1 MSSSTI
7 ESTFTTCDANEAVAS
22 VAYRLNELIAI
33 YPITP
38 SSTMAEVCDE
48 WAAGLKPNLWGQVPR
63 IVEMQSEGGVAG
75 AVHGGL
81 LGGALTTTFTASQG
95 LLLMI
100 PNLYK
105 IAGELLPF
113 TLHVSARALA
123 AQGLSIFGDH
133 QDVMACRATGCALLC
148 SNSGQEAHDLALIA
162 HVASYRSRIPFIH
175 FFDGFRTSH
184 EVSKLALLSDEAIR
198 AVISEEDI
206 AAFRAR
212 AMTPDR
218 PTLRGTAQ
226 NPDVYFQG
234 REAVNS
240 FYDRLPGIVQAT
252 MDKFAAVTGRQ
263 YHLYDYHGHPAAER
277 VIVAMGSGIETS
289 IETVDWLVAR
299 GEKVGV
305 VAVRLFLPFDFKSFL
320 AALPS
325 AVKAIAVLD
334 RTKEPGSLGEPLYLN
349 VVGSLA
355 EGRSPLAGSP
365 RVVGGRYGLGSK
377 EFTPGMAR
385 AVFDHLGGAAPRNH
399 FTVGILDDV
408 TGTSLAYDRD
418 FDLEAADVRRC
429 VFVGL
434 GADGTVGANKNSIKI
449 IGEETDNFAQGYF
462 VYDSK
467 KSGSMTISHL
477 RFGPRPVRAPYLI
490 RRADFVACSQFNFVG
505 RTDVLGYAAPGATVL
520 LNSPYAPEATWT
532 KLPLEW
538 QQVLIAKQLKL
549 YVIDATAVAQASG
562 MGRRTNTVLQTC
574 FFALSGVLPKEE
586 AIAQIKQTITKTYG
600 KKGEQIVKM
609 NFAAVDAA
617 LAGLHAVA
625 IPARPAAEAVAS
637 IPPSFAHAPEFVQRV
652 TARLLADQGDLMPVS
667 AIPLDGCWPT
677 GTARFEKRN
686 IALEIPAW
694 DPAVCIQC
702 NKCVLVC
709 PHAAIRAKF
718 YEPAALAGAPEM
730 FQSVPFRS
738 TDFPGQ
744 KYTIQV
750 APEDCTGCSLC
761 VQVCPAKDKTNPR
774 HKAIDMVPQP
784 PLLVAARANWDF
796 FMELPDPDRTRL
808 DPTGVKG
815 TQFMAPLIEFSGACA
830 GCGETPYLKLLT
842 QLVGDRLLIANATG
856 CSSIYGGNLPT
867 TPYCTNQEGRG
878 PTWANSLFEDNA
890 EFGLGLH
897 LAVEHRAR
905 TARELLQKLVL
916 TVGFPT
922 VTALLS
928 ADQSTEAGIAAQRDR
943 VLTLKS
949 QLQSVPGSAASRL
962 RALAD
967 DLVKKSVWIVGGD
980 GWAYDIGYGGLD
992 HVLASG
998 ANVKVLVLDT
1008 EVYSNTGG
1016 QASKSTPMGA
1026 VAKFASGGKGTAKK
1040 DLALIAMQYGHVY
1053 VARVAFGAKDNQ
1065 TVTALREA
1073 ESYHGPALVIAYS
1086 HCIAHGFPLHLGLE
1100 QQKLAVDTGY
1110 WPLFRYDPRL
1120 VEKGEAG
1127 LRLDSGPP
1135 KTELAKFMANETR
1148 FGILK
1153 HIDPPRAA
1161 ELAGRAQTQVRAHY
1175 ALYQQLA
1182 ALPAN
1187 AKHLPDDGQDQ
1198 SRAGSSPQREI
1209 AGQTPGGQQPAT
1221 VPKVA
1226 PTNPS
1231 PPDELRRS
1239 SLSVG
1244 GQTT

>member
-1 MSSSTI
+1 MSSPSTK
-7 ESTFTTCDANEAVAS
+7 SAYTTCDANEAVAS

-38 SSTMAEVCDE
+38 SSSMAEVCDE
-48 WAAGLKPNLWGQVPR
+48 WAAAGRLNLWGQVPR

-105 IAGELLPF
+105 IAGELLPL
-113 TLHVSARALA
+113 TIHVSARALA

-148 SNSGQEAHDLALIA
+148 SNSGQEAQDLALIA
-162 HVASYRSRIPFIH
+162 HAASYRSRIPFIH

-184 EVSKLALLSDEAIR
+184 EVSKIATLSDDDIR
-198 AVISEEDI
+198 AVIDEADLAS
-206 AAFRAR
+206 FRAR
-212 AMTPDR
+212 AMTPDH

-234 REAVNS
+234 REAVNN
-240 FYDRLPGIVQAT
+240 FYSSLPGIVQRT
-252 MDKFAAVTGRQ
+252 MDKFATVTGRK
-263 YHLYDYHGHPAAER
+263 YNLYDYHGHPQAER
-277 VIVAMGSGIETS
+277 VIVAMGSGIETI
-289 IETVDWLVAR
+289 IETVDWLAAQ

-305 VAVRLFLPFDFKSFL
+305 LSVRLFLPFDVKSFL
-320 AALPS
+320 GAIPS
-325 AVKAIAVLD
+325 TVKAIAVLD
-334 RTKEPGSLGEPLYLN
+334 RTKEPGSLGEPLYMN
-349 VVGSLA
+349 VVGALA
-355 EGRSPLAGSP
+355 EGRSPLAGSR
-365 RVVGGRYGLGSK
+365 RVVGGRFGLGSK
-377 EFTPGMAR
+377 EFTPGMVR
-385 AVFDHLGGAAPRNH
+385 AVFDHVSGIEPRNH

-408 TGTSLAYDRD
+408 SGTSLAYDHD
-418 FDLEAADVRRC
+418 FDLEASDVRRC
-429 VFVGL
+429 VFIGL

-449 IGEETDNFAQGYF
+449 IGEQTDNFAQGYF

-467 KSGSMTISHL
+467 KSGSMTTSHL

-490 RRADFVACSQFNFVG
+490 RRADFVACSQYSFIG
-505 RTDVLGYAAPGATVL
+505 RTDILGFAAPGATVL
-520 LNSPYAPEATWT
+520 VNSPYSSEDTWR

-538 QQVLIAKQLKL
+538 QQTLIAKKIRL
-549 YVIDATAVAQASG
+549 YVIDATAVSQASG

-574 FFALSGVLPKEE
+574 FFALSGVLPKDE
-586 AIAQIKQTITKTYG
+586 AIAQIKKAITKTYG

-617 LAGLHAVA
+617 LAGMKEVTIPAVA
-625 IPARPAAEAVAS
+625 AADAVAS
-637 IPPSFAHAPEFVQRV
+637 IPPSFSHAPDFVQKI

-686 IALEIPAW
+686 IALEIPQW
-694 DPAVCIQC
+694 DSAICIQC
-702 NKCVLVC
+702 NKCVMVC

-718 YEPAALAGAPEM
+718 YNPAALAGAPES
-730 FQSVPFRS
+730 FASTAFRS
-738 TDFPGQ
+738 SENPGQ
-744 KYTIQV
+744 RYTLQV

-774 HKAIDMVPQP
+774 HKAIDMVSQP
-784 PLLVAARANWDF
+784 PLLAAERANWDF
-796 FMELPDPDRTRL
+796 FLDLPDPDRTRL

-842 QLVGDRLLIANATG
+842 QLIGDRLLIANATG

-867 TPYCTNQEGRG
+867 TPYCSNKEGRG

-897 LAVEHRAR
+897 LAVEQRAR
-905 TARELLQKLVL
+905 TARELVQKLAAR
-916 TVGFPT
+916 VGPDL
-922 VTALLS
+922 VSAILA
-928 ADQSTEAGIAAQRDR
+928 ADQSTEAGIAAQRER
-943 VLTLKS
+943 VLALRVQLKS
-949 QLQSVPGSAASRL
+949 AEGYDIQRL
-962 RALAD
+962 TALAD
-967 DLVKKSVWIVGGD
+967 DLVKKSVWIIGGD

-1026 VAKFASGGKGTAKK
+1026 VAKFASGGKATAKK

-1053 VARVAFGAKDNQ
+1053 VAKVAFGAKDNQ
-1065 TVTALREA
+1065 TIAAFREA
-1073 ESYHGPALVIAYS
+1073 ESYNGPALIIAYS

-1120 VEKGEAG
+1120 VEKGETG
-1127 LRLDSGPP
+1127 LRLDSNPP
-1135 KTELAKFMANETR
+1135 KTELSKFMANETR

-1153 HIDPPRAA
+1153 NIDPERAS
-1161 ELAGRAQTQVRAHY
+1161 ELAGRAQAQVRTHY

-1182 ALPAN
+1182 MPTPA
-1187 AKHLPDDGQDQ
+1187 KQG
-1198 SRAGSSPQREI
+1198 
-1209 AGQTPGGQQPAT
+1209 AGQSPVGQQPTT
-1221 VPKVA
+1221 VQPAAPVTTVA
-1226 PTNPS
+1226 APAPVPTQS
-1231 PPDELRRS
+1231 
-1239 SLSVG
+1239 
-1244 GQTT
+1244 

>member
-1 MSSSTI
+1 MPQHATSAN
-7 ESTFTTCDANEAVAS
+7 FVTCDANEAVAS

-48 WAAGLKPNLWGQVPR
+48 WAALKKPNLWGEVPR

-148 SNSGQEAHDLALIA
+148 SNSAQEAHDLALIA
-162 HVASYRSRIPFIH
+162 HVASYRARVPFIH

-184 EVSKLALLSDEAIR
+184 EVQKIKQLSDADIR
-198 AVISEEDI
+198 AVIDEEDI
-206 AAFRAR
+206 AAFRSR

-234 REAVNS
+234 REAVNP
-240 FYDRLPGIVQAT
+240 FYRDLPGIVQDT
-252 MDKFAAVTGRQ
+252 MDKFAAVTGRR
-263 YHLYDYHGHPAAER
+263 HRLFDYYGHPEAER
-277 VIVAMGSGIETS
+277 VVVAMGSS
-289 IETVDWLVAR
+289 IETLAETAAWLGTQ

-305 VAVRLFLPFDFKSFL
+305 IAVRLFLPFHVKSFL

-325 AVKAIAVLD
+325 TVKAIGVLD
-334 RTKEPGSLGEPLYLN
+334 RTKEPGSIGEPLYLN
-349 VVGSLA
+349 VLAALA
-355 EGRSPLAGSP
+355 EGRSPLAGSA
-365 RVVGGRYGLGSK
+365 RVIGGRYGLGSK
-377 EFTPGMAR
+377 EFTPGMAK
-385 AVFDHLGGAAPRNH
+385 AVFDNLGQWEPKNH

-408 TGTSLAYDRD
+408 SGTSLPFDAD

-449 IGEETDNFAQGYF
+449 IGEQTTNYAQGYF

-467 KSGSMTISHL
+467 KSGSMTTSHL
-477 RFGPRPVRAPYLI
+477 RFGPRPIRAPYLI
-490 RRADFVACSQFNFVG
+490 RNAGFVACSQFNFIG
-505 RTDVLGYAAPGATVL
+505 RTDVLGFAAPGATVL
-520 LNSPYAPEATWT
+520 VNSPYSAEETWR
-532 KLPLEW
+532 KLPREW
-538 QQVLIAKQLKL
+538 QTTLIAKKL
-549 YVIDATAVAQASG
+549 RLFVIDATAVAQASG

-574 FFALSGVLPKEE
+574 FFALSGVLPQQE
-586 AIAQIKQTITKTYG
+586 AIAQIKKAIAKTYG

-609 NFAAVDAA
+609 NYAAVDAA
-617 LAGLHAVA
+617 LAGLHEVA
-625 IPARPAAEAVAS
+625 IPAHEEADAVATL
-637 IPPSFAHAPEFVQRV
+637 PPKYPGASEFVLKV
-652 TARLLADQGDLMPVS
+652 TAKLLANEGDLMPVS

-686 IALEIPAW
+686 IALEVPQW
-694 DPAVCIQC
+694 DASICIQC
-702 NKCVLVC
+702 NKCALVC
-709 PHAAIRAKF
+709 PHAAIRAKV
-718 YEPAALAGAPEM
+718 YDPAELAGAPAE
-730 FQSVPFRS
+730 FASTKFRS
-738 TDFPGQ
+738 NDNPGLL
-744 KYTIQV
+744 YTIQV

-774 HKAIDMVPQP
+774 HKAIDMVAQP
-784 PLLVAARANWDF
+784 PRLETDRANWDF
-796 FMELPDPDRTRL
+796 FLKLPDPDRTKF
-808 DPTGVKG
+808 DTTTVKG
-815 TQFMAPLIEFSGACA
+815 TQLMPPLIEFSGACA

-842 QLVGDRLLIANATG
+842 QLIGDRLLIANATG

-867 TPYCTNQEGRG
+867 TPYCTNGDGRG
-878 PTWANSLFEDNA
+878 PAWANSLFEDNA

-897 LAVEHRAR
+897 LAVEQRSR
-905 TARELLQKLVL
+905 SARELLQRLGGRIGDEF
-916 TVGFPT
+916 VGE
-922 VTALLS
+922 LLR
-928 ADQSTEAGIAAQRDR
+928 ADQTNDIGIAAQRAR
-943 VLTLKS
+943 VVALREKLRT
-949 QLQSVPGSAASRL
+949 VAGSDATKL
-962 RALAD
+962 FALAD
-967 DLVKKSVWIVGGD
+967 DLVRKSVWIVGGD

-1016 QASKSTPMGA
+1016 QSSKSTPLGA
-1026 VAKFASGGKGTAKK
+1026 VAKFASGGKGVAKK
-1040 DLALIAMQYGHVY
+1040 DLALMAMQYGHVY

-1065 TVTALREA
+1065 TVMALREA
-1073 ESYHGPALVIAYS
+1073 EAYDGPALVIAYS

-1120 VEKGEAG
+1120 AAKGEAAMK
-1127 LRLDSGPP
+1127 LDSAAP
-1135 KTELAKFMANETR
+1135 KTDLAKFMANETR
-1148 FGILK
+1148 FGILRNVA
-1153 HIDPPRAA
+1153 PERAD
-1161 ELAGRAQTQVRAHY
+1161 ELAAQAQTHVRQHY
-1175 ALYQQLA
+1175 ALYQHLA
-1182 ALPAN
+1182 ASVTPKTEPPPA
-1187 AKHLPDDGQDQ
+1187 KLDPPQ
-1198 SRAGSSPQREI
+1198 RAG
-1209 AGQTPGGQQPAT
+1209 APAT
-1221 VPKVA
+1221 PPVVPAK
-1226 PTNPS
+1226 N
-1231 PPDELRRS
+1231 
-1239 SLSVG
+1239 G
-1244 GQTT
+1244 GVS

>member
-1 MSSSTI
+1 MPNSTSRSHI
-7 ESTFTTCDANEAVAS
+7 TCDANEAVAS

-48 WAAGLKPNLWGQVPR
+48 WAALGKKNLWGEVPR
-63 IVEMQSEGGVAG
+63 IMEMQSEGGVAG

-133 QDVMACRATGCALLC
+133 QDVMACRATGCSLLC

-162 HVASYRSRIPFIH
+162 HTASYRARVPFIH

-184 EVSKLALLSDEAIR
+184 EVSKLALLSDDDIR
-198 AVISEEDI
+198 GVIDEHDI

-212 AMTPDR
+212 QMTPDK

-234 REAVNS
+234 REAVNR
-240 FYDRLPGIVQAT
+240 FYQSLPAIVQDT
-252 MDKFAAVTGRQ
+252 MDKFAAVTGRA
-263 YHLYDYHGHPAAER
+263 YKLFDYHGHPEAER
-277 VIVAMGSGIETS
+277 VIVAMGSSVET
-289 IETVDWLVAR
+289 IAETVDWLASH

-305 VAVRLFLPFDFKSFL
+305 IAVRLFLPFHVKSFL
-320 AALPS
+320 AALPKT
-325 AVKAIAVLD
+325 VKAIAVLD

-349 VVGSLA
+349 VLGALA
-355 EGRSPLAGSP
+355 EGRSPLAGSA

-377 EFTPGMAR
+377 EFTPGMVR
-385 AVFDHLGGAAPRNH
+385 AVFDNIAQWEPKNH

-408 TGTSLAYDRD
+408 SGTSLAYDAD

-449 IGEETDNFAQGYF
+449 IGEQTANYAQGYF

-477 RFGPRPVRAPYLI
+477 RFGPRPIRAPYLI
-490 RRADFVACSQFNFVG
+490 RRADFVACSQFNFIG

-520 LNSPYAPEATWT
+520 LNSPYGPEETWK
-532 KLPLEW
+532 KLPREW
-538 QQVLIAKQLKL
+538 QNALIAKKL
-549 YVIDATAVAQASG
+549 RLFVIDATQVAQASG

-574 FFALSGVLPKEE
+574 FFALSGVLPQEE
-586 AIAQIKQTITKTYG
+586 AIKQIKKAIDKTYG

-609 NFAAVDAA
+609 NYAAVDAA
-617 LAGLHAVA
+617 LAGLHEVKLPEEEDADSLATV
-625 IPARPAAEAVAS
+625 
-637 IPPSFAHAPEFVQRV
+637 PPSFSHAPEFVQKV
-652 TARLLADQGDLMPVS
+652 TARLLANEGDLMPVS
-667 AIPLDGCWPT
+667 AMPLDGCWPT

-686 IALEIPAW
+686 IALEVPAW
-694 DPAVCIQC
+694 DPNICIQC
-702 NKCVLVC
+702 NKCVMVC

-718 YEPAALAGAPEM
+718 CDSAELTGAPTD
-730 FQSVPFRS
+730 FLWTSFRS
-738 TDFPGQ
+738 NEFPGQ
-744 KYTIQV
+744 RYTLQV

-774 HKAIDMVPQP
+774 HKAIDMVSQP
-784 PLLVAARANWDF
+784 PRLESDRANWDF
-796 FMELPDPDRTRL
+796 FLKLPDPDRTRL
-808 DPTGVKG
+808 DVTGVKG
-815 TQFMAPLIEFSGACA
+815 AQFMQPLFEFSGACA
-830 GCGETPYLKLLT
+830 GCGETPYIKLLT
-842 QLVGDRLLIANATG
+842 QLFGDRMLVANATG

-867 TPYCTNQEGRG
+867 TPYCSNHEGRG
-878 PTWANSLFEDNA
+878 PAWANSLFEDNA
-890 EFGLGLH
+890 EFGFGLH
-897 LAVEHRAR
+897 LAVEQRAK
-905 TARELLQKLVL
+905 TARELLQRLGARVGPDL
-916 TVGFPT
+916 T
-922 VTALLS
+922 TALLM
-928 ADQSTEAGIAAQRDR
+928 ADQSAESGIAAQRER
-943 VLTLKS
+943 VVALKEA
-949 QLQSVPGSAASRL
+949 LKPLNTPDSRRL
-962 RALAD
+962 LALAD
-967 DLVKKSVWIVGGD
+967 DLVKKVVWIVGGD

-1016 QASKSTPMGA
+1016 QSSKATPMGA
-1026 VAKFASGGKGTAKK
+1026 VAKFAAGGKAVAKK

-1053 VARVAFGAKDNQ
+1053 VAKVAFGAKDNQ
-1065 TVTALREA
+1065 TLSALREA
-1073 ESYHGPALVIAYS
+1073 EAYNGPALVIAYS

-1100 QQKLAVDTGY
+1100 QQKLAVDSGY
-1110 WPLFRYDPRL
+1110 WPLFRFDPRL
-1120 VEKGEAG
+1120 VEKGEVG
-1127 LRLDSGPP
+1127 LRLDSAAP
-1135 KTELAKFMANETR
+1135 KVELAKFMANETR

-1153 HIDPPRAA
+1153 NIAPARAE
-1161 ELAGRAQTQVRAHY
+1161 ELAAQAQTQVRQHF
-1175 ALYQQLA
+1175 ALYQHLA
-1182 ALPAN
+1182 APSAPKAELKPVRSDSGGPAGN
-1187 AKHLPDDGQDQ
+1187 
-1198 SRAGSSPQREI
+1198 
-1209 AGQTPGGQQPAT
+1209 GGAAA
-1221 VPKVA
+1221 A
-1226 PTNPS
+1226 PTT
-1231 PPDELRRS
+1231 PPRTGAPDVRPQNL
-1239 SLSVG
+1239 
-1244 GQTT
+1244 

>member
-1 MSSSTI
+1 MKFSGPKANFI
-7 ESTFTTCDANEAVAS
+7 TCDANDAVAS
-22 VAYRLNELIAI
+22 VAFRLNELIAI

-38 SSTMAEVCDE
+38 SSTMAETCDE
-48 WAAGLKPNLWGQVPR
+48 WAALGKKNLWGEVPR

-113 TLHVSARALA
+113 TMHVSARALA

-133 QDVMACRATGCALLC
+133 QDVMACRATGCSLLC
-148 SNSGQEAHDLALIA
+148 SNSGQEAHDLALVA
-162 HVASYRSRIPFIH
+162 HAASYRSRIPFIH

-184 EVSKLALLSDEAIR
+184 EVSKIAQLSDDDLR
-198 AVISEEDI
+198 GVIDEHDI

-234 REAVNS
+234 REAVNR
-240 FYDRLPGIVQAT
+240 FYEELPGTVQAT
-252 MDKFAAVTGRQ
+252 MDKLAAVTGRS
-263 YHLYDYHGHPAAER
+263 YHLFDYHGHPEAER
-277 VIVAMGSGIETS
+277 VVVAMGSSIET
-289 IETVDWLVAR
+289 IAETVDWLVAR

-305 VAVRLFLPFDFKSFL
+305 VSVRLFLPFHIKSFL
-320 AALPS
+320 AALPKT
-325 AVKAIAVLD
+325 VKAIAALD
-334 RTKEPGSLGEPLYLN
+334 RTKEPGSIGEPLYLN
-349 VVGSLA
+349 VVAALA
-355 EGRSPLAGSP
+355 EGRSPLAGSA
-365 RVVGGRYGLGSK
+365 RVIGGRYGLGSK
-377 EFTPGMAR
+377 EFTPAMAK
-385 AVFDHLGGAAPRNH
+385 AVFQHLAQWEPRNH
-399 FTVGILDDV
+399 FTVGINDDV
-408 TGTSLAYDRD
+408 TGTSLAYESN

-449 IGEETDNFAQGYF
+449 IGEQTDNFAQGYF

-467 KSGSMTISHL
+467 KSGSMTTSHL
-477 RFGPRPVRAPYLI
+477 RFGPRPIRAPYLI
-490 RRADFVACSQFNFVG
+490 SQADFVACSQFSFIG
-505 RTDVLGYAAPGATVL
+505 RTDVLKYAAIGATVL
-520 LNSPYAPEATWT
+520 LNSPHSAEATWK
-532 KLPLEW
+532 KLPREW
-538 QQVLIAKQLKL
+538 QHTLIAKKL
-549 YVIDATAVAQASG
+549 RLFVIDATAVAQASG

-574 FFALSGVLPKEE
+574 FFALSGVLPQDE
-586 AIAQIKQTITKTYG
+586 AIKQIKKAIEKTYG
-600 KKGEQIVKM
+600 KKGDQIVKM
-609 NFAAVDAA
+609 NYAAVDAA
-617 LAGLHAVA
+617 LAGLHEVK
-625 IPARPAAEAVAS
+625 IPTEEETDAVAS
-637 IPPSFAHAPEFVQRV
+637 VPPSYAHAPEFVQKV
-652 TARLLADQGDLMPVS
+652 TARLLAEEGDLMPVS

-686 IALEIPAW
+686 IALEIPQW
-694 DPAVCIQC
+694 DASICIQC
-702 NKCVLVC
+702 NKCAMVC

-718 YEPAALAGAPEM
+718 YSPENLAGAPAG
-730 FQSVPFRS
+730 FASTAFRS
-738 TDFPGQ
+738 TEFPGQ
-744 KYTIQV
+744 KYTLQV

-774 HKAIDMVPQP
+774 HKAIDMVAQA
-784 PLLVAARANWDF
+784 PLLAQERANWDF
-796 FMELPDPDRTRL
+796 FLGLPDPDRAKL
-808 DPTGVKG
+808 DASTVKG
-815 TQFMAPLIEFSGACA
+815 AQFMTPLMEFSGACA

-867 TPYCTNQEGRG
+867 TPYCKNSDGRG

-897 LAVEHRAR
+897 LAVEQRAK
-905 TARELLQKLVL
+905 TARALLQHHATRVGPDFVHEIL
-916 TVGFPT
+916 T
-922 VTALLS
+922 
-928 ADQSTEAGIAAQRDR
+928 ADQSNEAGIAVQRDR
-943 VLTLKS
+943 VL
-949 QLQSVPGSAASRL
+949 AL
-962 RALAD
+962 RAKLSHLRDDPGAQRLDFLAD
-967 DLVKKSVWIVGGD
+967 DLVKKSVWIIGGD

-1053 VARVAFGAKDNQ
+1053 VAKVAFGAKDSQ
-1065 TVTALREA
+1065 TINAFREA
-1073 ESYHGPALVIAYS
+1073 ESYHGPALIIAYS
-1086 HCIAHGFPLHLGLE
+1086 HCIAHGYGLHLGLE
-1100 QQKLAVDTGY
+1100 QQKLAVDSGY

-1120 VEKGEAG
+1120 AEKGETP
-1127 LRLDSGPP
+1127 LRLDSTAP
-1135 KTELAKFMANETR
+1135 KVALEKFMANETR

-1153 HIDPPRAA
+1153 NIAPARAA
-1161 ELAGRAQTQVRAHY
+1161 ELAAEAQTQVRRHY

-1182 ALPAN
+1182 TPTAANGNGHAAPA
-1187 AKHLPDDGQDQ
+1187 
-1198 SRAGSSPQREI
+1198 
-1209 AGQTPGGQQPAT
+1209 TPPVPAAAPAAPKPQPAT
-1221 VPKVA
+1221 
-1226 PTNPS
+1226 S
-1231 PPDELRRS
+1231 
-1239 SLSVG
+1239 
-1244 GQTT
+1244 

>member
-1 MSSSTI
+1 MPSQPVSP
-7 ESTFTTCDANEAVAS
+7 TFTTCDANEAVAS

-48 WAAGLKPNLWGQVPR
+48 WAAAGRPNLWGEVPR

-105 IAGELLPF
+105 IAGELLPL
-113 TLHVSARALA
+113 TIHVSARALA

-184 EVSKLALLSDEAIR
+184 EVSKLALLSDQDLTAILD
-198 AVISEEDI
+198 EEHI

-234 REAVNS
+234 REAVNG
-240 FYDRLPGIVQAT
+240 YYQRLPGIVQDV
-252 MDKFAAVTGRQ
+252 MDKFATVTGRS
-263 YHLYDYHGHPAAER
+263 YHLFDYHGHPEAER
-277 VIVAMGSGIETS
+277 VVVAMGSGVETV
-289 IETVDWLVAR
+289 IETVDWLAAR
-299 GEKVGV
+299 GERVGV
-305 VAVRLFLPFDFKSFL
+305 VAVRLFLPFHVKSFL

-325 AVKAIAVLD
+325 TVKAIAVLD

-349 VVGSLA
+349 VVGALA

-365 RVVGGRYGLGSK
+365 RVIGGRYGLGSK

-385 AVFDHLGGAAPRNH
+385 AVFDHLGGWEPRNH

-408 TGTSLAYDRD
+408 TGTSLTYDND

-449 IGEETDNFAQGYF
+449 IGEQTDNFAQGYF

-467 KSGSMTISHL
+467 KSGSMTTSHL

-490 RRADFVACSQFNFVG
+490 RRADFVACSQFSFVG
-505 RTDVLGYAAPGATVL
+505 RTDVLSYAAPGATLL
-520 LNSPYAPEATWT
+520 LNSPHPTEETWSH
-532 KLPLEW
+532 LPREW
-538 QQVLIAKQLKL
+538 QEALIAKKLRL
-549 YVIDATAVAQASG
+549 YVIDATRVAQLSG

-586 AIAQIKQTITKTYG
+586 AIAQIKKAIAKTYG

-609 NFAAVDAA
+609 NYAAVDAA
-617 LAGLHAVA
+617 LAGLHEVP
-625 IPARPAAEAVAS
+625 IPAAPSKEAVAS
-637 IPPSFAHAPEFVQRV
+637 IPPSYSHAPRFVQEV

-694 DPAVCIQC
+694 DPNVCIQC
-702 NKCVLVC
+702 NKCALVC
-709 PHAAIRAKF
+709 PHAAIRAKI
-718 YEPAALAGAPEM
+718 YDPVALDGAPVS

-738 TDFPGQ
+738 AENPGLR
-744 KYTIQV
+744 YTIQV

-761 VQVCPAKDKTNPR
+761 VQVCPAKDRTNPR
-774 HKAIDMVPQP
+774 HKAIDMISQAPILP
-784 PLLVAARANWDF
+784 AERANWDF
-796 FMELPDPDRTRL
+796 FLGLPDPDRTRV
-808 DPTGVKG
+808 DTSTVKG
-815 TQFMAPLIEFSGACA
+815 TQFLTPLLEFSGACA

-867 TPYCTNQEGRG
+867 TPYCTNKEGRG

-897 LAVEHRAR
+897 LAVEQRAR
-905 TARELLQKLVL
+905 TARDLLRKLAAR
-916 TVGFPT
+916 VGPDLGA
-922 VTALLS
+922 ALLA
-928 ADQSTEAGIAAQRDR
+928 ADQSTETGIAAQRAR
-943 VLTLKS
+943 VVTLKTLLKAGDGHDA
-949 QLQSVPGSAASRL
+949 QRL
-962 RALAD
+962 LALAD
-967 DLVKKSVWIVGGD
+967 DLVKKSVWIIGGD

-1026 VAKFASGGKGTAKK
+1026 VAKFASGGKGSAKK

-1073 ESYHGPALVIAYS
+1073 ESYDGPALILAYS
-1086 HCIAHGFPLHLGLE
+1086 HCIAHGFPLHLGVE

-1110 WPLFRYDPRL
+1110 WPLFRFDPRL
-1120 VEKGEAG
+1120 AAKGEVA

-1135 KTELAKFMANETR
+1135 KTELSKFMANETR

-1153 HIDPPRAA
+1153 NVAPARAE
-1161 ELAGRAQTQVRAHY
+1161 ELAVRAQANVRTHY

-1182 ALPAN
+1182 APAPAPAPAP
-1187 AKHLPDDGQDQ
+1187 AK
-1198 SRAGSSPQREI
+1198 
-1209 AGQTPGGQQPAT
+1209 T
-1221 VPKVA
+1221 
-1226 PTNPS
+1226 
-1231 PPDELRRS
+1231 
-1239 SLSVG
+1239 
-1244 GQTT
+1244 